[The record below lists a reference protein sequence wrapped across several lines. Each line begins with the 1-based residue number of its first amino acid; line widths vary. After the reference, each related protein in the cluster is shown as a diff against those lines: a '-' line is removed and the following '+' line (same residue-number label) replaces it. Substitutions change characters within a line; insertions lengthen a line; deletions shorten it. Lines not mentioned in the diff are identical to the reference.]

1 MRLPTTSK
9 HVRVDL
15 LHPTFKARL
24 DAFFKHPEIAGQ
36 CAIVSGVRSYAD
48 QKYFWDLYQSGKGNL
63 AANPDRYMSNG
74 KWKGSYHMQQPD
86 GYGHAVDLRIIGR
99 KLTRARCAEIAKT
112 YGIVQTVRSEWWHM
126 QWQTHSKVFAA
137 PAMKGAKTE
146 TKTAKKAKVNL
157 KGVAAAL
164 AEMREKI
171 ALYPLRK
178 GARNSLVRTLQELLN
193 AKNFGCGFPDGIW
206 GRKTDKAVRAF
217 QRQSGLVVDGI
228 VGTKTWDKLVGG

>member
-1 MRLPTTSK
+1 
-9 HVRVDL
+9 L

-24 DAFFKHPEIAGQ
+24 DAFFKHPEIAGK

-86 GYGHAVDLRIIGR
+86 GYGHAVDLRITGR
-99 KLTRARCAEIAKT
+99 GLTRLRCAQIAKT

-126 QWQTHSKVFAA
+126 QWQTHSAIFDA

-146 TKTAKKAKVNL
+146 TKTAKKAKVDM

-164 AEMREKI
+164 GEVRQKI
-171 ALYPLRK
+171 ALYPLKR
-178 GARNSLVRTLQELLN
+178 GARNTNVKVVQELLN
-193 AKNFGCGFPDGIW
+193 AKGFGCGFPDGIF
-206 GRKTDKAVRAF
+206 GRKTLKAVKLF
-217 QRQSGLVVDGI
+217 QRQSGLVCDGI
-228 VGTKTWDKLVGG
+228 VGTKTWDKLCGGK